1 MMSFQIITIGTSLGG
16 FYALKTLLGVLPQ
29 NFRLPVAVV
38 QHRSAEES
46 DIFAPLLASHLR
58 LPVFEVEDKQE
69 IEGSRI
75 YVCPANY
82 HLLVEPSHFAL
93 STDAPVLHARPA
105 IDVLFESAADS
116 FGEGVV
122 GILLTGMSRD
132 GSAGLRKIK
141 EKGGY
146 TVVQDPSTAEGRTM
160 PQSAISSMAVD
171 RILPIDEIGPF
182 ILELCAGQRGAA

>member
-1 MMSFQIITIGTSLGG
+1 MISFQIITIGTSLGG

-46 DIFAPLLASHLR
+46 DIFAPLLASHLQ
-58 LPVFEVEDKQE
+58 LPVLEVEDKQE

-122 GILLTGMSRD
+122 GILRSEEHTSEL
-132 GSAGLRKIK
+132 
-141 EKGGY
+141 
-146 TVVQDPSTAEGRTM
+146 
-160 PQSAISSMAVD
+160 QSHSDLVC
-171 RILPIDEIGPF
+171 RL
-182 ILELCAGQRGAA
+182 L

>member
-1 MMSFQIITIGTSLGG
+1 MISFQIITIGTSLGG

-46 DIFAPLLASHLR
+46 DIFAPLLASHLQ
-58 LPVFEVEDKQE
+58 LPVLEVEDKQE

-160 PQSAISSMAVD
+160 PQSAISSVAVN